1 MTYQNDF
8 TLPVELLEQI
18 ASEGLDFLPELV
30 RIRMAA
36 QGEGCQLQPRNPPFG
51 ALVQRIYVV
60 ALQIDPHHP
69 VEEIGALR
77 GGETQLVLV
86 DLQHLPPGAQQVQR
100 QRRVLPAQDHQV
112 QAFGLVFH
120 QEIHLLV
127 DWLDLD
133 HMDIIHDQDQGH
145 P

>member
-36 QGEGCQLQPRNPPFG
+36 QGEGHQLQPRNPPFG
-51 ALVQRIYVV
+51 ALVQRFNVLLPQV
-60 ALQIDPHHP
+60 HPHHL

-120 QEIHLLV
+120 QETHLLV
-127 DWLDLD
+127 DWLQLD
-133 HMDIIHDQDQGH
+133 HMEIIHDQDQAH
-145 P
+145 S